1 MNWMIN
7 RSFESDQS
15 ARRAHLTT
23 VIGGRGTPYLCPNIS
38 AVDHHIVGLYRR
50 IEDIGPR
57 LAKLVRE
64 LWTDID
70 LLLERRMF
78 LQLDLQVSDAACRGD
93 DWAEGGA
100 G

>member
-1 MNWMIN
+1 MMNWMIN

-38 AVDHHIVGLYRR
+38 AVDHHIVRLYGR
-50 IEDIGPR
+50 IEDTGPR
-57 LAKLVRE
+57 HAKLVQD

-70 LLLERRMF
+70 LLLGRRMF
-78 LQLDLQVSDAACRGD
+78 LQLGLQVSDAA
-93 DWAEGGA
+93 
-100 G
+100 